1 MAEVSELPGFI
12 HPVGS
17 RQVAIAQ
24 VSDFKY
30 VLRCFPVFSGVFR
43 SRPYT
48 YAAACRSAATSA
60 YGDG

>member
-17 RQVAIAQ
+17 RSHKSQI
-24 VSDFKY
+24 
-30 VLRCFPVFSGVFR
+30 LNVFSGVFR